1 MTNSLL
7 KNETE
12 IFYTVQ
18 ASENTVVSRSEFY
31 GGKLKEVQVSQEAN
45 KAVKYPNKDIGKEVA
60 AYVDGVLI
68 KHTRTTVVTEVTE
81 EIKIEGEK

>member
-12 IFYTVQ
+12 FFYTVQ

-31 GGKLKEVQVSQEAN
+31 GAKLREVQVSRNFNEAFR
-45 KAVKYPNKDIGKEVA
+45 YPNKDVANEVA
-60 AYVDGVLI
+60 VYVDGAVI

-81 EIKIEGEK
+81 EIKIEGEN